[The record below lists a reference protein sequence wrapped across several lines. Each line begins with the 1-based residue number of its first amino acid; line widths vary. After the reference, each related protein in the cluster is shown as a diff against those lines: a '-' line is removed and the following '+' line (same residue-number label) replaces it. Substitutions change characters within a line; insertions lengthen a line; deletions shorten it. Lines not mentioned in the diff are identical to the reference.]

1 MSVGEHNKLENRSTG
16 ALTELG
22 EELKRHTIPGVDWR
36 KKKKKIMQS
45 NDELCRSI
53 RIYLL
58 YLIGAY
64 DKRDVAKELGVDLD
78 EIASKD
84 CSERDPPT

>member
-1 MSVGEHNKLENRSTG
+1 
-16 ALTELG
+16 
-22 EELKRHTIPGVDWR
+22 
-36 KKKKKIMQS
+36 MQS
-45 NDELCRSI
+45 NDEICRLI

-78 EIASKD
+78 EIALK
-84 CSERDPPT
+84 RLL